1 MSKKTLFTIAIAT
14 ALLGAGMAH
23 AAPGSACMS
32 NPAGANAAISAELAG
47 IANLSGDA
55 RRSALDAFVLD
66 AASVKGNTR
75 AGACAAAAIQQ
86 AAQLYTN
93 PQDQQRVAQIA
104 ASLGTPQTQTAA
116 LDDGTP
122 TGGRISDG
130 SRGSDN

>member
-23 AAPGSACMS
+23 AAPGAACMN

-66 AASVKGNTR
+66 AASVKG
-75 AGACAAAAIQQ
+75 AQGSACAAAAIQQ
-86 AAQLYTN
+86 AAQLYDN

-104 ASLGTPQTQTAA
+104 SSLGTPQTQTAA
-116 LDDGTP
+116 LTDGTP
-122 TGGRISDG
+122 AGGGLNDG